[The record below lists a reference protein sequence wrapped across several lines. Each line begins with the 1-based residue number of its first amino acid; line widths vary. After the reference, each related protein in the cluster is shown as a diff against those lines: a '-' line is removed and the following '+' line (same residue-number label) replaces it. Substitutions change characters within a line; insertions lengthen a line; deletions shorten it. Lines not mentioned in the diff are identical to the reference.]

1 MMLFPGLW
9 FSHAGQV
16 LSVEMVVQP
25 SERHTYAKV
34 QIFRPYC
41 SPSQHLVPPGCASL
55 HNPFSCCFQEP
66 LCNTTGGCAIGQH
79 WCHLLDSCMPVTSPC
94 SPYYSASQGRGFSM
108 PPRLSATTP
117 FYHQVADFPLD
128 LSPSSELVHVNVM
141 LPEREINVYPDDILA
156 VQHTAPPGGF
166 LHCLRSSSSP
176 WRQSYVSLAGPEWG
190 GWIAGGLLAM
200 PPGAQWVDEVVCD
213 LRLLYADAFSGY
225 TTSTMHSTGQSPI
238 HMETTGSLG
247 NDRIYGGVGPTLT
260 PVLGIHLVY
269 PTPDQGGQIHIPV
282 NTPTLFIIKI
292 QSGSN
297 ATSSWSAPISQTGIP
312 FLPSCPPGP
321 TESHHV
327 CEKDSA
333 DTWFSHAYLALSE
346 PGSHMLNVSAS
357 NRISSQSV
365 SVRLQAHQRVRG
377 LTILPHGDQRLLVG
391 APQVFNATVES
402 GSAVKYTWV
411 IDDLMQFAYEGQTYS
426 VVFKKPAQYK
436 LTVVAE
442 NPVSSQSVEV
452 MLTVENVFLMTHPT
466 FFSIREVIPV
476 STFQF
481 FTFRVKVDTCL
492 GAAFWWDFGDNSPAV
507 NHSYPSSSEPRGTQ
521 LEPGVRQTYLQDT
534 ISHSYQQPG
543 DYKLN
548 VKVFNQYE
556 RIEKAVLV
564 KVRSPLAKLVISATP
579 SVPLVNQT
587 FHLEALP
594 WPSSYG
600 ILYTWN
606 FGSSTHEVKGVE
618 SKISHILRAA
628 GMYNVTVKAN
638 NSLSE
643 LTTWLA
649 LEIVENISG
658 IQLSS
663 SAPDEFGSI
672 SVIEGSV
679 SSGTSLLWTFDMG
692 DGSLLENIS
701 NNSMAYTYRL
711 PGNYTVR
718 VTVRNAVSQASKT
731 ISIEV
736 YKLNIN
742 GILPTGC
749 SESGHLTY
757 FTTLVTGN
765 AAKLMF
771 YWNFGDGTPV
781 SVIQG
786 ISTASHI
793 YELPGNYEANVTAFS
808 SVGSTFYSKN
818 ICMEEFIAAITVNS
832 SKDAVAVNEEVCF
845 SAFVQPKLDELHSY
859 QFLWNS
865 SCCNDYVQGHAN
877 HCFIFKKDGHYQVSV
892 EARNNVSR
900 KTAKAFVAV
909 IKPIVNATVKTSG
922 HCGTMVIN
930 KSYLFWVETFPR
942 TDFSVLWDMGDETP
956 KKQGQNISHTF
967 KLEGGF
973 KITATAINGVSQHS
987 ANIEVMV
994 MIPLSN
1000 LMLQIKKAIV
1010 EVGEEVVIT
1019 AVTNVIK
1026 HVTFN
1031 WSIDASVPVVTGT
1044 PSFAY
1049 VFPRVGLYRIYV
1061 TAENNV
1067 SKQEAAVSIEVLKR
1081 IQGVQITSTSLIS
1094 MKYLP
1099 TQENV
1104 ILSATVTGG
1113 SNLTYFWMVL
1123 VNGKN
1128 RSTQN
1133 GEHFQLVTEAPGDVF
1148 VEVTVSNR
1156 LGKVKSSVLL
1166 RAEERVSGVQISTT
1180 RDIVALGK
1188 PVEISVSVRKGTN
1201 LQFFWY
1207 VGSSI
1212 SPLSSAGPSLLQVF
1226 STLGPIVVKA
1236 SVSNMIGYSEATK
1249 LLIVQEEIQNVIFK
1263 INDKMNPFF
1272 VSSNSELLFFASV
1285 EKGNYLTWE
1294 WECFSENKGPTRFGS
1309 TQSVL
1314 HSFSVAGAYHVLLNV
1329 SNNISWQTVTH
1340 KVNVQDAIQG
1350 LNLKVSSHIV
1360 CTDDPIVFIPTILTG
1375 SDVHVYM
1382 DIDNGN
1388 VSVSLIEKH
1397 FAVSS
1402 LPVGNHTITARA
1414 QNNVSSSVV
1423 TANVQVVEK
1432 ILGLRLVNCC
1442 HSVLESL
1449 KEISFE
1455 AEVLNRMPMIYSWN
1469 FSLAGFQ
1476 PSWAIGPKV
1485 VYTPIG
1491 HGTLTVNVVA
1501 SNGFCSQ
1508 SLSEWVSIE
1517 WPVQYAR
1524 IVYKAATIFVSQVV
1538 VFSAITNNGSS
1549 LRFKWEFGDS
1559 DEATII
1565 TDSNIVSH
1573 TYYFPGR
1580 YVVQLT
1586 VLNNISQVVTQLPI
1600 EARNLECA
1608 LPRVSLIQKQSI
1620 ILRSR
1625 PSYFEANVD
1634 LQGCVAYKTSYL
1646 WEAFFAPLC
1655 QEEDIVPLSATVD
1668 MTMPLL
1674 KLPKHALAVGT
1685 YCLRFT
1691 AVLQGTSLQQQQ
1703 SIKVTVV
1710 HSPLIP
1716 LIKGGSHRIWSSNRD
1731 LLLDG
1736 TESRDP
1742 DYETEDGNPLQYQWD
1757 CIVQTPA
1764 VSPCHTNI
1772 TQSNSS
1778 TVLVSHKM
1786 LHPERVY
1793 LFILT
1798 VYKQGRPSVSTSQSV
1813 VVEVGHM
1820 LSVSVACVSC
1830 SSTSSFRSSYNRPIV
1845 LSSSCSSCDGS
1856 LQLLYQWSAESW
1868 NGDLLDLNE
1877 VTTSTGIASPDLV
1890 IRSGVLL
1897 DGPNY
1902 TFTLNV
1908 SQPSLNLW
1916 GSASLI
1922 LLPNLPP
1929 RGGVCKLSPDTS
1941 VRLLETLV
1949 TYKCSGWVDG
1959 DDEATQLIYSLKVEI
1974 CQHYGQ
1980 PCLFHTLYRGTRNT
1994 YGSFVPLGFSDPG
2007 EKKMSVINVL
2017 VLVEDDLGS
2026 VITALNRTLVVLEP
2040 KGDQRTTEWLRNKCQ
2055 SELWALFQ
2063 NGNPQEVIPYTIALT
2078 SQLNQI
2084 ENVSEQEHQD
2094 RVMIRG
2100 NMTRML
2106 ASLPVSSLQDAV
2118 QIGSALAQCTAD
2130 PRDLVCEG
2138 CKEKVLEATGKMI
2151 TTLGEETKAGDITPL
2166 EAGRSILH
2174 VLGSA
2179 IAADAGSSAT
2189 SAHPNASMSLAA
2201 SDTAVFAFGQV
2212 GDLMQSLMRSRMRGE
2227 EPLTLAAPRISAV
2240 GQRSDPADLLCTEP
2254 SSSCSF
2260 HIPRGLGSQLRVE
2273 REEVVQIVMDLDGGG
2288 PLVSAAEPPISTKLA
2303 AMEFTTLQGRS
2314 IVIQDLQPD
2323 RAIRVMLQN
2332 HLPAGCQ
2339 GHMREQK
2346 GSVGDLPLPPK
2357 GSVRFLVKPPSMD
2370 PKAGLFITFNFSL
2383 LSGTGE
2389 QSSGQ
2394 VTITVDNQ
2402 SIHSISQH
2410 VRNLSISL
2418 SAADPALEETIFLS
2432 PLQNGSGQELFVSMS
2447 SSVNGATMQAS
2458 VCVFSSLCQ
2467 YFSTEQRRW
2476 SSEGLR
2482 PLGGSSPRVA
2492 HCLTQHLTVFG
2503 ASMFV
2508 HPEAVILL
2516 PPPERPVR
2524 NVVVGI
2530 VCGVLLL
2537 LHMLVGLIAHK
2548 LDHLD
2553 STRLSSVPLCGQP
2566 GRYQYR
2572 VLVKTG
2578 WDRGSGTTAHVGISL
2593 YGLNKSGSRHLQR
2606 EGAFQR
2612 NALDDFQLET
2622 EANLG
2627 EIWKIRI
2634 WHDNTGLDP
2643 SWYLQHV
2650 IVWDRQTDN
2659 MFFFLVEDWLSV
2671 ENEKNGG
2678 LVEKEVL
2685 ASCPQEL
2692 QRFWRILRAQ
2702 LMHGMMERHIWAS
2715 VWERPAHS
2723 NFTRAQRVTCCALLL
2738 HLYLAAA
2745 AVWYGAAG
2753 SSETRTPVSDHV
2765 PVNAETLAMGM
2776 TVAVFVFPL
2785 QLLFCFLFRNTC
2797 SKVTLEETAPPT
2809 PASQTVEMDVYLD
2822 QSNITGSSFLSLPR
2836 GLDSITYGGSDG
2848 EFLGSK
2854 KIESDFWNASKLSN
2868 EITEEQWASS
2878 CSMSDLPELL
2888 EEPVLSPARLL
2899 KRKKAQLQLQLGSPA
2914 GSMQQTASPSLT
2926 SEALPT
2932 TLSEQDLIKSLSAD
2946 SKLSSSS
2953 SGRVTTDCSPSTA
2966 CKTVLSDTQDS
2977 FCSGWSQTSRTND
2990 SLGVGLYRS
2999 ASSLSV
3005 FSTASTFLPSPSPD
3019 SLDTSSAT
3027 RIGVARSAPC
3037 WCLPSWMLKV
3047 IYLLIGLVLGL
3058 SLAVVGLYGSSF
3070 SESVLLMWLIS
3081 ASSAFLTSVLLL
3093 EPLKVFVQALFMAI
3107 VVRPVDPE
3115 VEERLAQEA
3124 IVQKVCVAQ
3133 GGRVRPPCGYGLL
3146 HAKEEARKVRVLR
3159 SLMKSCVVHVLFLL
3173 VVLLVNYQSSVHDAQ
3188 VRLLHSAVKHWIVA
3202 APPGSPKLSKLA
3214 GWTEVWQWMDR
3225 SLTAYIHE
3233 NPSLS
3238 LVGLPR
3244 LQRVQVPG
3252 ICCTMVRSYGE
3263 QNLTSHIP
3271 SMDLRTSANNSS
3283 SEHFF
3288 SWLWPRW
3295 RSDMGRRGEESVD
3308 LGSSTGDTRQLLSDL
3323 QGGSFINSA
3332 TQSMS
3337 VKFTQH
3343 HRETSLFVSVTVMI
3357 QWAQTETTF
3366 ISIQP
3371 FHMPASSLGPDLHI
3385 ATTVLL
3391 LLFALS
3397 FLGSELWAMVKE
3409 KSRYFRDFRH
3419 CLQLLVSL
3427 LSLGSAALRLSFL
3440 HVAASRLSHLRKQ
3453 PRTFVSLHD
3462 AAQLAQLSCQ
3472 LSALLLTLLVLKTVG
3487 PLRFV
3492 RRWVVFSKALQQ
3504 AGRELCGAAFLY
3516 ALLLLLFTHVGCMLF
3531 SHSVEGFRT
3540 TGQAILTL
3548 VSALRGRAVVR
3559 RLCQQHPV
3567 LGTLYCLALLGT
3579 GLWALGRFCG
3589 ILLLRSYRIVQTE
3602 LYRPTF
3608 EPQDYEMVEFFIKR
3622 LKLWI
3627 GLSKSKEFRHK
3638 VKFEG
3643 MVSPPSRSSQGSQ
3656 FSGLEVHS
3664 PTRSCLPSALSQV
3677 SEDSIISESYDVQ
3690 CYLDRLLPA
3699 ANSLLRQFEQVNQ
3712 VTDDLHAIE
3721 QMLLRNWTRI
3731 SLKRQ
3736 QRDNQRRSQGRG
3748 SASPPIPQAV
3758 LQPPSLL
3765 HSPHPPPSTAPALT
3779 SCHTPS
3785 AFSSST
3791 QPCQTLQAC
3800 SVPNAVPANDNI
3812 LIRRVSGTD
3821 SGFRPL
3827 PGRRAWHSGTAHS
3840 ADIGQRPPQA
3850 PNSLQARPKSEE
3862 GKRRFVFDQVPV
3874 KRRAWQPEG
3883 PEMWTCETYWK
3894 NLHDNS

>member
-892 EARNNVSR
+892 EARNN
-900 KTAKAFVAV
+900 
-909 IKPIVNATVKTSG
+909 
-922 HCGTMVIN
+922 
-930 KSYLFWVETFPR
+930 
-942 TDFSVLWDMGDETP
+942 
-956 KKQGQNISHTF
+956 
-967 KLEGGF
+967 
-973 KITATAINGVSQHS
+973 
-987 ANIEVMV
+987 
-994 MIPLSN
+994 
-1000 LMLQIKKAIV
+1000 
-1010 EVGEEVVIT
+1010 
-1019 AVTNVIK
+1019 
-1026 HVTFN
+1026 
-1031 WSIDASVPVVTGT
+1031 
-1044 PSFAY
+1044 
-1049 VFPRVGLYRIYV
+1049 
-1061 TAENNV
+1061 
-1067 SKQEAAVSIEVLKR
+1067 
-1081 IQGVQITSTSLIS
+1081 
-1094 MKYLP
+1094 
-1099 TQENV
+1099 
-1104 ILSATVTGG
+1104 
-1113 SNLTYFWMVL
+1113 
-1123 VNGKN
+1123 
-1128 RSTQN
+1128 
-1133 GEHFQLVTEAPGDVF
+1133 
-1148 VEVTVSNR
+1148 
-1156 LGKVKSSVLL
+1156 
-1166 RAEERVSGVQISTT
+1166 
-1180 RDIVALGK
+1180 
-1188 PVEISVSVRKGTN
+1188 
-1201 LQFFWY
+1201 
-1207 VGSSI
+1207 
-1212 SPLSSAGPSLLQVF
+1212 
-1226 STLGPIVVKA
+1226 
-1236 SVSNMIGYSEATK
+1236 
-1249 LLIVQEEIQNVIFK
+1249 
-1263 INDKMNPFF
+1263 
-1272 VSSNSELLFFASV
+1272 
-1285 EKGNYLTWE
+1285 
-1294 WECFSENKGPTRFGS
+1294 
-1309 TQSVL
+1309 
-1314 HSFSVAGAYHVLLNV
+1314 
-1329 SNNISWQTVTH
+1329 
-1340 KVNVQDAIQG
+1340 
-1350 LNLKVSSHIV
+1350 
-1360 CTDDPIVFIPTILTG
+1360 
-1375 SDVHVYM
+1375 
-1382 DIDNGN
+1382 
-1388 VSVSLIEKH
+1388 
-1397 FAVSS
+1397 
-1402 LPVGNHTITARA
+1402 
-1414 QNNVSSSVV
+1414 
-1423 TANVQVVEK
+1423 
-1432 ILGLRLVNCC
+1432 
-1442 HSVLESL
+1442 
-1449 KEISFE
+1449 
-1455 AEVLNRMPMIYSWN
+1455 
-1469 FSLAGFQ
+1469 
-1476 PSWAIGPKV
+1476 
-1485 VYTPIG
+1485 
-1491 HGTLTVNVVA
+1491 
-1501 SNGFCSQ
+1501 
-1508 SLSEWVSIE
+1508 
-1517 WPVQYAR
+1517 
-1524 IVYKAATIFVSQVV
+1524 
-1538 VFSAITNNGSS
+1538 
-1549 LRFKWEFGDS
+1549 
-1559 DEATII
+1559 
-1565 TDSNIVSH
+1565 
-1573 TYYFPGR
+1573 
-1580 YVVQLT
+1580 
-1586 VLNNISQVVTQLPI
+1586 
-1600 EARNLECA
+1600 
-1608 LPRVSLIQKQSI
+1608 
-1620 ILRSR
+1620 
-1625 PSYFEANVD
+1625 
-1634 LQGCVAYKTSYL
+1634 
-1646 WEAFFAPLC
+1646 
-1655 QEEDIVPLSATVD
+1655 
-1668 MTMPLL
+1668 
-1674 KLPKHALAVGT
+1674 
-1685 YCLRFT
+1685 
-1691 AVLQGTSLQQQQ
+1691 GTSLQQQQ

-3602 LYRPTF
+3602 LYRPAF